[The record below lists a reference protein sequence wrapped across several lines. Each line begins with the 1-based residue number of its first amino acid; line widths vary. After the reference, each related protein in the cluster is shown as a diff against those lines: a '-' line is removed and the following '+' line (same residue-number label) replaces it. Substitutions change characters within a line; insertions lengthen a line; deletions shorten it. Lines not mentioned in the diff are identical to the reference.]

1 MEETVEILT
10 TRPSLLNEYCLLHI
24 FEYLELDD
32 SINFANTCKY
42 VRLVAE
48 RVFKKYSDFKLFWNM
63 LEKGERY
70 INCIL
75 SYIGPHI
82 SSLQISFFNLNLDLS
97 KYLKIIDRNCS
108 NLKCLKIND
117 YQGKAE
123 KKVLSGYNFKE
134 VEMLTLFRFDS
145 SSTKRF
151 LQSFRHL
158 KILYIVECTINMEET
173 MKIFHNNPNIDTF
186 YSYDLDCLKLLPLI
200 PNVQKLCVGGG
211 SDFELLPNVWTLLTL
226 NCLTKLKLDCDY
238 ININS
243 VLRELAKKGIME
255 EIDLKYVDI
264 DDDFFDILASFENIQ
279 LLSIEYAQRNDENK
293 RLKASIVWPS
303 KLNSLRLS
311 YFELTFNDFIEIIR
325 QVTSLQRMDI
335 CMSDFAESDLI
346 NFEDSKKWL
355 TETIPRI
362 LKVVDS
368 STGNQCREIQ
378 LDYIYSDTEE
388 VIGDTSVSYHIGN
401 FVTARLVI
409 LDF

>member
-1 MEETVEILT
+1 MEQTVETLA
-10 TRPSLLNEYCLLHI
+10 TRPPLLNEYCLLHI

-42 VRLVAE
+42 VRLVAD
-48 RVFKKYSDFKLFWNM
+48 RVFKKYSDFKLFRRM
-63 LEKGERY
+63 LEKGTRY

-82 SSLQISFFNLNLDLS
+82 SSLEIHLFDLNLDLS

-108 NLKCLKIND
+108 NLKCLKID
-117 YQGKAE
+117 HYKGKAE
-123 KKVLSGYNFKE
+123 KKVQSGYNFKK

-158 KILYIVECTINMEET
+158 KILYIVECAIKMEET

-186 YSYDLDCLKLLPLI
+186 HSYDLDCLKLLPLI
-200 PNVQKLCVGGG
+200 PNVQKLWVGGG
-211 SDFELLPNVWTLLTL
+211 SHFEVLPNVWTLLTL
-226 NCLTKLKLDCDY
+226 NCLTKLKLGCKG
-238 ININS
+238 INFNS

-255 EIDLKYVDI
+255 EMELECVDV

-279 LLSIEYAQRNDENK
+279 LLAIEYAQRNDENK
-293 RLKASIVWPS
+293 RLKASMVWPT

-335 CMSDFAESDLI
+335 CRSDFAESDLI

-355 TETIPRI
+355 RETIPCI
-362 LKVVDS
+362 LKAVDS

-378 LDYIYSDTEE
+378 LGYIYTDTEE
-388 VIGDTSVSYHIGN
+388 VIEDTSVSYHIGN

-409 LDF
+409 LSF